1 MGEKA
6 LADLVFVALSVKE
19 ADDDELDDSST
30 PEPDR
35 LSGRSR
41 AGGDCA
47 RGKDRGCEAPRSG
60 AAGCHERLS
69 KHRGSWWAP
78 PRERQTRTSN
88 ENEQRATR
96 TSNENENGFRL

>member
-35 LSGRSR
+35 LSGSR
-41 AGGDCA
+41 PESW
-47 RGKDRGCEAPRSG
+47 GK
-60 AAGCHERLS
+60 
-69 KHRGSWWAP
+69 
-78 PRERQTRTSN
+78 
-88 ENEQRATR
+88 
-96 TSNENENGFRL
+96 